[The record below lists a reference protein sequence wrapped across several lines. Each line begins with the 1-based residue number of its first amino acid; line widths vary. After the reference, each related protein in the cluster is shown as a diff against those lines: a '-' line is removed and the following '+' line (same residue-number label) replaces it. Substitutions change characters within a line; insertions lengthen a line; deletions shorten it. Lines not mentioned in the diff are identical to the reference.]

1 MRNTSRPDITKRTF
15 PEPKNFFA
23 ARHLASFPAFRGER
37 FLGLTVISRASRH
50 HRQIRARGM
59 GDGEESCAVCSRSI
73 GGPKAET
80 LTAECC
86 RRRFHDLCIA
96 RHCAT
101 RRDEVPSPRTRRVFG
116 GVVVHAPKRATI
128 DRPDHQRL
136 DGPFTFPSPP
146 PPRHTAGPLPRV
158 RRPFAEARG
167 GRRGRRRIKRPSKA
181 RQTRKT
187 RMGNLRAEIAKSRRY
202 GEGVRASLRRSPRAP
217 ATDRGRE
224 SAHDGG
230 GGCAHRRG
238 GRDRPGRGL
247 EAGGYRGHRVAARP
261 RARGGASSRE
271 TNPRLSFISFR
282 GLSRASRAPSRARR
296 GAPVVVRE
304 RVPRVHAPG
313 LAKPVPGGVRR
324 APARGGR
331 RARRP
336 EPTAAAAA
344 AAAASARR
352 RPAAPARVT

>member
-1 MRNTSRPDITKRTF
+1 MRVVVDVSSNRYGSLASCCFPLAAVIPPRVAAGRAFFPDTLRWEFPPSRRLGSASLFTELRLMKTVCLVRRSSPIAACGRVASESISLAVISGTRSRRARVRSYEEHIPPGHHEAHFSGTD
-15 PEPKNFFA
+15 FFA
-23 ARHLASFPAFRGER
+23 RRHLASFPAFRGER
-37 FLGLTVISRASRH
+37 FLGLTVIISRASRH

-146 PPRHTAGPLPRV
+146 PPRRTAGFLPRV

-167 GRRGRRRIKRPSKA
+167 GRRGRRRIKRA
-181 RQTRKT
+181 
-187 RMGNLRAEIAKSRRY
+187 
-202 GEGVRASLRRSPRAP
+202 
-217 ATDRGRE
+217 
-224 SAHDGG
+224 
-230 GGCAHRRG
+230 
-238 GRDRPGRGL
+238 
-247 EAGGYRGHRVAARP
+247 
-261 RARGGASSRE
+261 
-271 TNPRLSFISFR
+271 
-282 GLSRASRAPSRARR
+282 
-296 GAPVVVRE
+296 
-304 RVPRVHAPG
+304 
-313 LAKPVPGGVRR
+313 
-324 APARGGR
+324 
-331 RARRP
+331 
-336 EPTAAAAA
+336 
-344 AAAASARR
+344 
-352 RPAAPARVT
+352 